1 MFSSKNKKKIVKI
14 YTAQNS
20 VWTGMQLWGK
30 DYAAF
35 LSIIPFDGTH
45 QH

>member
-1 MFSSKNKKKIVKI
+1 MFSFKKEKKIMKF
-14 YTAQNS
+14 YTAQSS

-30 DYAAF
+30 EYAAF
-35 LSIIPFDGTH
+35 LWITPFDGTH